1 MQFYRNVLGME
12 LLYGGE
18 QASFSSLRANDSE
31 SAILNLEQ
39 GDIASRWGRLIFH
52 VTDVDALW
60 THLKKRGFN
69 LKSHGTRPAACLAVP
84 LCRQFSGGFSP

>member
-1 MQFYRNVLGME
+1 MRPAIEKLSAITFRVLDMKASVQFYRNVLGLE

-39 GDIASRWGRLIFH
+39 GGTMSRG
-52 VTDVDALW
+52 A
-60 THLKKRGFN
+60 G
-69 LKSHGTRPAACLAVP
+69 
-84 LCRQFSGGFSP
+84 